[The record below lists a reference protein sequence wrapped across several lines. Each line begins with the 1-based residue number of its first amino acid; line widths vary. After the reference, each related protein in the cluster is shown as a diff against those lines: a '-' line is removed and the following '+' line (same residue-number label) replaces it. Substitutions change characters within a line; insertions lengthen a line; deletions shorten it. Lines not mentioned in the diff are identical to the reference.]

1 MILLAPA
8 NTKMDNIAAPL
19 AATKMDAPY
28 VTYLG
33 LVLYVVANKLCQVSL
48 SSGEATYVIS

>member
-1 MILLAPA
+1 
-8 NTKMDNIAAPL
+8 MDNIAAPL